1 MPHERPPVRVFPVKG
16 MRINVST
23 DLRQSTILHIVQYS
37 TVQLICHRQGRKCVV
52 RAAPE
57 WAQ

>member
-23 DLRQSTILHIVQYS
+23 DITVQYS
-37 TVQLICHRQGRKCVV
+37 TVQYSTVQTLDLSLHGLSTSD
-52 RAAPE
+52 
-57 WAQ
+57 

>member
-23 DLRQSTILHIVQYS
+23 DLRQSTIHIVQYS

>member
-23 DLRQSTILHIVQYS
+23 DITVQYS
-37 TVQLICHRQGRKCVV
+37 TVQYIQYIIVQYRH
-52 RAAPE
+52 
-57 WAQ
+57 